1 MYKTKIMDVKEK
13 AKELVRHFKGRGMDG
28 DENYASK
35 ECALIVVGENIK
47 LIKDLLDKS
56 TSIYQSLNTPL
67 KLCVDVLNPALKYYE
82 EVKTEIEK
90 L

>member
-1 MYKTKIMDVKEK
+1 MYKTKIMGVKEK
-13 AKELVRHFKGRGMDG
+13 AKELVEKYYGITDVNWGIRQQKQ
-28 DENYASK
+28 
-35 ECALIVVGENIK
+35 CALIVVGENIK

-67 KLCVDVLNPALKYYE
+67 KLCVDVLNPTLKYYE